1 MEIEGSCLCG
11 GIKFVVRGPF
21 PGITQCHCSLCRKC
35 SGAAAIAKVVVPSS
49 QIRSRISGEDLV
61 ASYERPS
68 GYGNTFCKTCGCPAP
83 VAVRKRTKYAI
94 PAGLL
99 ANSPELKVAEHIF
112 VGSKAHWDI
121 IGGDATSFDT
131 M

>member
-11 GIKFVVRGPF
+11 GIKFIVRDPF

-35 SGAAAIAKVVVPSS
+35 SGAAAIAKIVVPSA
-49 QIRSRISGEDLV
+49 QFEWISGEDLV

-83 VAVRKRTKYAI
+83 VAVRKRTKYAV

-121 IGGDATSFDT
+121 IGGDATCFDT

>member
-11 GIKFVVRGPF
+11 GIKFIVRDPF
-21 PGITQCHCSLCRKC
+21 PGITQFTARC
-35 SGAAAIAKVVVPSS
+35 AASVRELAIAKIVVPSA
-49 QIRSRISGEDLV
+49 QFEWISGEDLV

-68 GYGNTFCKTCGCPAP
+68 GYSNEFCKACGCPAP
-83 VAVRKRTKYAI
+83 VAVRKRTKYAV

-121 IGGDATSFDT
+121 IGGDATCFDT